1 MSLEGLKISTTGH
14 SSMVYWDMIL
24 LSMVEIIST
33 KLHGVIEEGN
43 INAYCCENL
52 KFRRNRLIRTSL
64 GLEEGNPNCCVSFKT
79 PFDRTLTSDNDF
91 PPQSHGS
98 TALVSLGLLYEVP
111 RSHSDTPHSVGLLW
125 TGDQPVEETSTW
137 QHTTL
142 TRDRHPCPPSGIR
155 TRNPSKRAAVEPR
168 LRQRGHWDRLPP
180 HGAQLTF
187 PGQFIFAWTSQL
199 T

>member
-1 MSLEGLKISTTGH
+1 MSVTVLKECFLTKQLRLAYVTCFVHSFVFIQMSLEGLKISTTGH

-52 KFRRNRLIRTSL
+52 KFRRNRLISTSL

-91 PPQSHGS
+91 PPHCLM
-98 TALVSLGLLYEVP
+98 A
-111 RSHSDTPHSVGLLW
+111 R
-125 TGDQPVEETSTW
+125 QP
-137 QHTTL
+137 
-142 TRDRHPCPPSGIR
+142 
-155 TRNPSKRAAVEPR
+155 
-168 LRQRGHWDRLPP
+168 
-180 HGAQLTF
+180 
-187 PGQFIFAWTSQL
+187 
-199 T
+199 